1 MNFNVITYFYSKY
14 KNKEC
19 EEKKMVN
26 TSNDEMEKLQKL
38 RTELE
43 RRLATIEEEQKTV
56 EEETNILREKAAI
69 RELEKKVRE
78 KQDALA
84 SLRIKKKELEDQ
96 IKAPTKLS
104 ISEAIQKTKAEIE
117 NKKNALETEKEEQ
130 PKVIW
135 KKDEQTPESKEPQE
149 DENTK
154 SAEDESKESQE
165 DESKES
171 QEDQDKKKKLR
182 FF

>member
-14 KNKEC
+14 KNKGC
-19 EEKKMVN
+19 EEKNMVN

-43 RRLATIEEEQKTV
+43 RRLISIEEEQKTV
-56 EEETNILREKAAI
+56 EEETRVLREKAAI

-96 IKAPTKLS
+96 MKGPTKLS

-117 NKKNALETEKEEQ
+117 SKKDTPETEKEEQ
-130 PKVIW
+130 PRVIW
-135 KKDEQTPESKEPQE
+135 KKDEQTPES
-149 DENTK
+149 
-154 SAEDESKESQE
+154 DESSEEQE
-165 DESKES
+165 
-171 QEDQDKKKKLR
+171 KKKKR
-182 FF
+182 KFF